1 MIKTSD
7 KNQGFSKVI
16 LFVKFIL
23 DTVLMFKNEIEMLLM
38 FGNLDQRD
46 TFLAIIMTLRQI

>member
-7 KNQGFSKVI
+7 KSQGFSKVI
-16 LFVKFIL
+16 LFVKLIL

-46 TFLAIIMTLRQI
+46 TFLAILMTLR